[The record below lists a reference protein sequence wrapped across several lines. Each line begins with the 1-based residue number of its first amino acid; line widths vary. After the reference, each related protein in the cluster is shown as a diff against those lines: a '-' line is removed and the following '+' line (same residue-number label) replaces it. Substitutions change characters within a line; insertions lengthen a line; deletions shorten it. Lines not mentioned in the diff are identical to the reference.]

1 MSAKEMFEKLGY
13 LREIQPSFYEKED
26 IKYIKENN
34 NTKSKRII
42 EFSNNGEYI
51 DITEE
56 FKEDLPKDN
65 INYNY
70 LDFKELQAIN
80 KQIEELG
87 WNNV

>member
-13 LREIQPSFYEKED
+13 LRQIQHSIYEKED
-26 IKYIKENN
+26 IKYIKNNN

-42 EFSNNGEYI
+42 EFSNNGKYI

-56 FKEDLPKDN
+56 FKEDLPEDN

-80 KQIEELG
+80 EQVRELC
-87 WNNV
+87 WYE